1 MARAEDDEGWRL
13 TGHLLEKESGRPLP
27 GLLVSA
33 FDKDLFADDPLGM
46 AVSDR
51 EGRFEIRYTTEQFRD
66 LFESSPDLYLKV
78 YNASGEREIFS
89 TRERVRSNAER
100 HEKFQL
106 RIPAANLE
114 GTSES

>member
-1 MARAEDDEGWRL
+1 MARAKPDEGWRL
-13 TGHLLEKESGRPLP
+13 SGHLLEKESRRPLP

-33 FDKDLFADDPLGM
+33 FDKDLFVDDPLGM
-46 AVSDR
+46 AVSDH

-78 YNASGEREIFS
+78 HDASGEREIFS
-89 TRERVRSNAER
+89 TRERVRRNAER

-114 GTSES
+114 GAPGS